1 MTSCVAYRDGETL
14 QFITST
20 RQIVCKKT
28 LISSQNFIIVTYL
41 FCSVF
46 GIILLMAKSTSQYVC
61 QQCAARFTRWMGKC
75 EQCGAW
81 NSLLE
86 EIVAATPTFGKSKPV
101 TALKPT
107 VLDDIAVASLPRIS
121 SG

>member
-1 MTSCVAYRDGETL
+1 
-14 QFITST
+14 
-20 RQIVCKKT
+20 
-28 LISSQNFIIVTYL
+28 
-41 FCSVF
+41 
-46 GIILLMAKSTSQYVC
+46 
-61 QQCAARFTRWMGKC
+61 MGKC

-107 VLDDIAVASLPRIS
+107 VLDDIAVASFPRIS
-121 SG
+121 SGLAEVDLVLGGGIVPGSVMLLSGDPGIGKSTLVLQIAAALASSAKVLYVSGEESATQIRL